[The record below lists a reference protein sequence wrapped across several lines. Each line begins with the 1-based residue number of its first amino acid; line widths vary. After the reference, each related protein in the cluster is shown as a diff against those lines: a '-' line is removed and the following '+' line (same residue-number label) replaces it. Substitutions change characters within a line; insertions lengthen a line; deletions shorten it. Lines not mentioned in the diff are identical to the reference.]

1 MELTPAER
9 VKLNAAILRSV
20 KTGQPLSSNLQTLYD
35 RAAQVESVKQTQPK
49 ALLSPGFPTRNIT
62 ERFVDPVTGR
72 IDSYKHS
79 GPASSLPTE
88 NFDELYPRTVPF
100 SSQYNA
106 VGEERVNIPFQ
117 REFDFTTDPG
127 ANWIN
132 QDRVSVRDRSK
143 RFLQNYFG
151 GDPGSVVNPATGR
164 FYGDELK
171 IHDAMHDFANVGNT
185 LRGEELI
192 TIAEQ
197 AGASPLQSKNIGLEN
212 LTQQFLIGDQY
223 SPAEVTDE
231 AMSNLRNSTR
241 MGGRTLIQRRGAK
254 QGGSLFRDAN
264 YIGSFLSP
272 PISKEEFGTM
282 VDRGREF
289 YDQVHNNYA
298 NFKRFQTY
306 GNTDLLNDKATLK
319 DLENQF
325 FDKTYGPPRAITQ
338 GIIGGYG
345 ESNSIPFGNY
355 LSLMNAPLVPSVDEG
370 LWNQSIKKQL
380 TSLAPTVEA
389 AVKTEQDFYNS
400 PEQEAIRK
408 APEQWEDRAQLL
420 REAADADRRKLYTG
434 TERIKDV
441 DFKGYMQRLQKSN
454 PDLAAT
460 INTPEFDRDVRVFN
474 EIREASFTDANVPTK
489 GIREILAET
498 IGPRPQ
504 LDYNAL
510 REQQK
515 LTRALN
521 SLDWTGLGRTNDAL
535 QSGIDVT
542 RNKLTGGITGAG
554 PTKEGRVYLNPANLG
569 ANDLNIDKT
578 VPFYQLPDSSVL
590 FGPSGRTPNDVLL
603 QAATEAKQIE
613 GYNKALP
620 GIKQAIRTGV
630 SATADLTGAVPLFD
644 PEFRQAVEQGD
655 VRKAATQVAKE
666 YATGLVAAP
675 VVGAGLGVAQRLAPQ
690 TAAAVIPA
698 AATALRVAN
707 PVAVVSQ
714 LGGDSPQPRAV
725 GTYRGATVYRNPQ
738 GAFVA
743 APLGGKPMRLGQ
755 ATQGGKPTF
764 VPWGSVAGTKVGPRT
779 VGRPWW
785 DVGQFFGR

>member
-1 MELTPAER
+1 MELSPAER

-62 ERFVDPVTGR
+62 EVFVDPVTGR
-72 IDSYKHS
+72 SDGYKHS

-88 NFDELYPRTVPF
+88 DFNELYPKSVPVPSRTRF
-100 SSQYNA
+100 SNS
-106 VGEERVNIPFQ
+106 VTGEERVQIPFQ

-132 QDRVSVRDRSK
+132 QDRVSVQDRSK

-151 GDPGSVVNPATGR
+151 GDPGSVLNPATGR

-197 AGASPLQSKNIGLEN
+197 AGASPLESKNIGLEN
-212 LTQQFLIGDQY
+212 LTQQFLIGNQY
-223 SPAEVTDE
+223 SPAEITDE

-254 QGGSLFRDAN
+254 QGSSLFRDAN
-264 YIGSFLSP
+264 YIGSFLTP

-298 NFKRFQTY
+298 NFKRFQTA
-306 GNTDLLNDKATLK
+306 GNTDLLNDEATLK

-325 FDKTYGPPRAITQ
+325 FDKTYGPSRAITQ

-400 PEQEAIRK
+400 PEQVEIRK
-408 APEQWEDRAQLL
+408 APEKWLDRSNLL
-420 REAADADRRKLYTG
+420 REANDAQMRLWFTG
-434 TERIKDV
+434 EKVDDDYERYLK
-441 DFKGYMQRLQKSN
+441 RLSERN
-454 PDLAAT
+454 PSLAESV
-460 INTPEFDRDVRVFN
+460 NTPEFQRDLQVFSALEN
-474 EIREASFTDANVPTK
+474 INPGGSNNN
-489 GIREILAET
+489 IAET

-515 LTRALN
+515 LTRALS

-578 VPFYQLPDSSVL
+578 VPFSQLPDSSVL

-603 QAATEAKQIE
+603 QAAAEAKQIE

-630 SATADLTGAVPLFD
+630 SATADLAGAVPLFD

-666 YATGLVAAP
+666 YVTGLVAAP

-698 AATALRVAN
+698 AATALRVTN

>member
-9 VKLNAAILRSV
+9 VKLNAAILNSV
-20 KTGQPLSSNLQTLYD
+20 KTGQPLSSNLQTLYN
-35 RAAQVESVKQTQPK
+35 RAAQVESIKQTQPK
-49 ALLSPGFPTRNIT
+49 ALLSPGFPTRDVVDVFFDPIT
-62 ERFVDPVTGR
+62 NERKA
-72 IDSYKHS
+72 IKHS

-88 NFDELYPRTVPF
+88 DFNELYPRITPIPEYP
-100 SSQYNA
+100 SSFNNA
-106 VGEERVNIPFQ
+106 VAGEERVGTPFQ

-132 QDRVSVRDRSK
+132 QDRVSVQDRSK

-151 GDPGSVVNPATGR
+151 GDPGPVRNPATGR

-197 AGASPLQSKNIGLEN
+197 AAASPLESKNIGLEN
-212 LTQQFLIGDQY
+212 LTQQFLIGSEY
-223 SPAEVTDE
+223 SPAEITDA
-231 AMSNLRNSTR
+231 AMRNLRNSTR

-254 QGGSLFRDAN
+254 QGNSLFRDAN

-272 PISKEEFGTM
+272 PITQDEFRTM
-282 VDRGREF
+282 VERGREF

-298 NFKRFQTY
+298 NFKRFQTA
-306 GNTDLLNDKATLK
+306 GNEDLNDRAVRK
-319 DLENQF
+319 DIENKF
-325 FDKTYGPPRAITQ
+325 FDKTYGPSRAITQ
-338 GIIGGYG
+338 GIVGGYG

-370 LWNQSIKKQL
+370 LWNQSIRKQL
-380 TSLAPTVEA
+380 TSLTPTVEA
-389 AVKTEQDFYNS
+389 AIKTEQDFYNS

-420 REAADADRRKLYTG
+420 REAADADTRTFYTG
-434 TERIKDV
+434 KERMEDD
-441 DFKGYMQRLQKSN
+441 DFKGYMQRLEKN
-454 PDLAAT
+454 KPNLAAT
-460 INTPEFDRDVRVFN
+460 VNTPEFNRDVEVFN
-474 EIREASFTDANVPTK
+474 KIREANFTDTNVPTK
-489 GIREILAET
+489 TIREILADT

-504 LDYNAL
+504 LDYEAL

-515 LTRALN
+515 LTNAFN
-521 SLDWTGLGRTNDAL
+521 SLDWVGLGNTQDAL
-535 QSGIDVT
+535 QGGIDLT
-542 RNKLTGGITGAG
+542 RNKRTGGITGAG

-569 ANDLNIDKT
+569 ANNLNINEDA
-578 VPFYQLPDSSVL
+578 VAL

-603 QAATEAKQIE
+603 QAAAEAKQIE

-630 SATADLTGAVPLFD
+630 GITTDLTGAIPLFD
-644 PEFRQAVEQGD
+644 PEFRQAVEQGN

-698 AATALRVAN
+698 AATALRVTN

-714 LGGDSPQPRAV
+714 LGGSSKINPAADKKAAQAQLQRAEAARK
-725 GTYRGATVYRNPQ
+725 RGGRWKLPTPFGNLTIPE
-738 GAFVA
+738 
-743 APLGGKPMRLGQ
+743 LGISE
-755 ATQGGKPTF
+755 AGGL
-764 VPWGSVAGTKVGPRT
+764 
-779 VGRPWW
+779 
-785 DVGQFFGR
+785 FFR

>member
-62 ERFVDPVTGR
+62 EVFVDPVTKR

-88 NFDELYPRTVPF
+88 DFNELYPKSVPVPGQTRF
-100 SSQYNA
+100 SNR
-106 VGEERVNIPFQ
+106 VKGEELVQIPFQ

-132 QDRVSVRDRSK
+132 QDRVSVQDRSK

-151 GDPGSVVNPATGR
+151 GDPGSVLNPATGR

-197 AGASPLQSKNIGLEN
+197 AGASPLESKNIGLEN

-223 SPAEVTDE
+223 SPAEITDE

-254 QGGSLFRDAN
+254 QGSSLFRDAN

-272 PISKEEFGTM
+272 PISEEEFRTM

-298 NFKRFQTY
+298 NFKRFNTV
-306 GNTDLLNDKATLK
+306 GNEDLPAARKINEAA
-319 DLENQF
+319 F
-325 FDKTYGPPRAITQ
+325 FDNTYGPSRAVTQ
-338 GIIGGYG
+338 GIVGGYG

-434 TERIKDV
+434 IERIKDV
-441 DFKGYMQRLQKSN
+441 DFKGYMQRLQKSK

-474 EIREASFTDANVPTK
+474 ELREASFTDANVPTK
-489 GIREILAET
+489 TIQEILAET

-504 LDYNAL
+504 LDYDAL
-510 REQQK
+510 SEQQK

-521 SLDWTGLGRTNDAL
+521 SLDWRGLGRTNDAL

-542 RNKLTGGITGAG
+542 RNKLTGGIRGAG

-569 ANDLNIDKT
+569 ANNLNIDKNVSRAT
-578 VPFYQLPDSSVL
+578 VPFSQLFSQLSDSSVL
-590 FGPSGRTPNDVLL
+590 FKPSGRTPNDVLL
-603 QAATEAKQIE
+603 QAAAEAKQIE

-644 PEFRQAVEQGD
+644 PAFRQAVEEGNA
-655 VRKAATQVAKE
+655 RKAARQIATE
-666 YATGLVAAP
+666 YAIGAASAP
-675 VVGAGLGVAQRLAPQ
+675 VVGAGMGVLQRVAPQ
-690 TAAAVIPA
+690 AARVA
-698 AATALRVAN
+698 AGGLGLARTAN

-714 LGGDSPQPRAV
+714 LGGSARITPK
-725 GTYRGATVYRNPQ
+725 
-738 GAFVA
+738 VA
-743 APLGGKPMRLGQ
+743 AAEAAQVKEQIKRAQAARARGGRWKFPTPFGALTIPELGISES
-755 ATQGGKPTF
+755 GGL
-764 VPWGSVAGTKVGPRT
+764 
-779 VGRPWW
+779 
-785 DVGQFFGR
+785 FFP

>member
-9 VKLNAAILRSV
+9 VKLNAAILNSV
-20 KTGQPLSSNLQTLYD
+20 KTGQPLSSNLQTLYN
-35 RAAQVESVKQTQPK
+35 RAAQVESIKQTQPK
-49 ALLSPGFPTRNIT
+49 ALLSPGFPTRDVVDVFFDPIKNEGIV
-62 ERFVDPVTGR
+62 ERKA
-72 IDSYKHS
+72 IKHS

-88 NFDELYPRTVPF
+88 DFNELYPRITPIPEYP
-100 SSQYNA
+100 SSFNNA
-106 VGEERVNIPFQ
+106 VAGEERVGTPFQ

-132 QDRVSVRDRSK
+132 QDRVSVQDRSK

-151 GDPGSVVNPATGR
+151 GDPGSVLNPATGR

-212 LTQQFLIGDQY
+212 LTQQFLIGSEY
-223 SPAEVTDE
+223 SPAEVTDD
-231 AMSNLRNSTR
+231 AMRNLRNSTR

-254 QGGSLFRDAN
+254 QGSSLFRDAN

-272 PISKEEFGTM
+272 PITQDEFSTM
-282 VDRGREF
+282 VERGREF

-298 NFKRFQTY
+298 NFKRFQTA
-306 GNTDLLNDKATLK
+306 GNEDLNDRAVRK
-319 DLENQF
+319 DIENKF
-325 FDKTYGPPRAITQ
+325 FDKTYGPSRAITQ
-338 GIIGGYG
+338 GIVGGYG
-345 ESNSIPFGNY
+345 KSNSIPFGNY

-370 LWNQSIKKQL
+370 LWNQSIRKQL
-380 TSLAPTVEA
+380 TSLTPTVEA
-389 AVKTEQDFYNS
+389 AIKTEQDFYNS

-420 REAADADRRKLYTG
+420 REAADADRRSFYTG
-434 TERIKDV
+434 KERIKDD
-441 DFKGYMQRLQKSN
+441 DFKGYMQRLEKN
-454 PDLAAT
+454 KPNLAAT
-460 INTPEFDRDVRVFN
+460 VNTPEFNRDVEVFN
-474 EIREASFTDANVPTK
+474 KIREASFTDTNVPTK
-489 GIREILAET
+489 TIREILADI

-504 LDYNAL
+504 LDYEAL

-515 LTRALN
+515 LTNAFN
-521 SLDWTGLGRTNDAL
+521 SLDWVGLGNTQDAL
-535 QSGIDVT
+535 QGGIDLT

-569 ANDLNIDKT
+569 ANNLNIDG
-578 VPFYQLPDSSVL
+578 DASAL

-603 QAATEAKQIE
+603 QAAAEAKQIE

-630 SATADLTGAVPLFD
+630 GVTADLTGAIPLFD
-644 PEFRQAVEQGD
+644 PEFRQAVEQGN

-698 AATALRVAN
+698 AATTLRVAN

-714 LGGDSPQPRAV
+714 LGGSSRITPA
-725 GTYRGATVYRNPQ
+725 
-738 GAFVA
+738 VA
-743 APLGGKPMRLGQ
+743 AAEKKAAQAQLQRAEAARKRGGRWKLPTPFGNLTIPELGISE
-755 ATQGGKPTF
+755 AGGL
-764 VPWGSVAGTKVGPRT
+764 
-779 VGRPWW
+779 
-785 DVGQFFGR
+785 FFR